1 MTRQALI
8 YLGSIPSNGFPI
20 TAITI
25 SPVAPLIVIAETKSS
40 LYTKSSTLHIGN
52 YETSEVSEVPIPC
65 EIEINTLSFSPD
77 GKHLLATPINK
88 KNLLFL
94 KNHLNEL
101 PYDDLVFKIET
112 DFNLKRDIS
121 LEKFVFSKEGKRIAK
136 CHVEYEHQDKENL
149 TANLWNKFSIED
161 PRNRFDLQNKCSVNI
176 YGKNQWSDVLILSE
190 PWNSP
195 TLKHHIN
202 PFFVTLHA
210 NWLDEKTIILA
221 GTVEFDAPCIVVF
234 DVETRNQKNVFQE
247 KIQPEGF
254 NVYSAYCSSSG
265 IVAFEVGV
273 KGKFDLYKLNHQR
286 NAVTKLEFN
295 YSGINDI
302 EILENKEIICLQ
314 NQNTIIHCNTQ
325 LEEISQLKL
334 DDYNNRH
341 FEYRIESLPYDSGI
355 ACLFVG
361 SNRSQ
366 NYFIRKMY
374 FIRNNKIY
382 NWRNFDRDLKQLNFQ
397 VKGEKI
403 ILALPS
409 HNEFKIKVSE
419 LIDIDIYQLDSEN
432 HQEKIDAINNLGDR
446 RFQPAV
452 TDLIQLIYDDNLDVK
467 KTTIKALADIGD
479 STALRQLIRALGHKS
494 CDRIQS
500 DLLSALKKFPLA
512 ELSPEIFYCLDF
524 PVVTYRRGAVR
535 ALQYLPSIE
544 ALKELCTV
552 INYADKQIRLA
563 ACDAIR
569 KRKDLRACV
578 ALLGLLNDDDDEIR
592 NSSYQAITEILKT
605 NGLLTGKLDP
615 DYYWQQL
622 PMDIT
627 NYANEVISKGRME
640 QFEHFE
646 TSSVGEFLTSLA
658 SACIGNEKPIP
669 QILNAID
676 ALTIR
681 HPGDIIGLTM
691 AVICADTM
699 RKQNKWGEAADI
711 YRNAVTIAKQVE
723 APQIEWRSWYAL
735 GKCLE
740 RQRNDPKAMI
750 AFRNAMDV
758 IDRLWFAL
766 LEEDKLRDFFQDKSQ
781 LYDRAEL
788 CYLRLGHKALA
799 LECREKSKTRY
810 LGDLIARRQMNP
822 QVALAQELQEFWKNI
837 GDARPVRASLG
848 SSPSMKQEKV
858 EIEIVAVEWGIIE
871 AGANSVQAEQLA
883 ALEDACQTNKD
894 LKRWLERVRDI
905 WQLVSYI
912 STAEDESF
920 RELLEDIYQAL
931 LPIYQAAKAES
942 LPISTV
948 EKEEY
953 LNQFKQAASALK
965 EAGKGIKEA
974 KFWLFSEFDNFFS
987 SCLEKICTATE
998 PPEETLLLNAVIEAF
1013 NSVLHHE
1020 AVIGVPS
1027 ESLEEDKEGLIFSTR
1042 TLKDSQSLSQKT
1054 TIIESSLER
1063 YSQSRWRY
1071 ITQVARGQ
1079 IANFRDI
1086 ADDLNNQPQTAQIE
1100 FSVTEEGTVV
1110 YVTHGVGT
1118 PTLQTGLFP
1127 TNLKGKDGLEIF
1139 SYPQV
1144 TLASLRDLLLE
1155 NNDSWITQYRE
1166 KEEQAWKDAM
1176 EKNLKELYTQLIK
1189 PIQVHLQELNVKHL
1203 RIIPNRTLN
1212 LIPFG
1217 ALYYED
1223 NDGKR
1228 HYLVDEYTIS
1238 YAPSATLQ
1246 QICRERATNRTQKQ
1260 ELTAISNP
1268 TLDLSFASFEV
1279 ETISTL
1285 FSVSEILKEEEA
1297 TLTQVQQLSPNS
1309 FFHFACHGNYEWSE
1323 PLESALSLANSENL
1337 NLGSLFEESINLP
1350 ETMIAVLS
1358 ACETGISSPTDL
1370 ADEYI
1375 GLAAGF
1381 LFSGVSWCVS
1391 SLWRVDEISTAFL
1404 MINFYQ
1410 NLDRGNSVAVAL
1422 NQAQTWL
1429 RDVTK
1434 IELQKWIEGINL
1446 PLNPTGNMSLRR
1458 HLHKLPDD
1466 DRPFQNPYYW
1476 SAFCAVGQ

>member
-1 MTRQALI
+1 MTKQPREALKS
-8 YLGSIPSNGFPI
+8 LASIPSNGFDYST
-20 TAITI
+20 TAIALF
-25 SPVAPLIVIAETKSS
+25 PEAPLIVIAETKSS
-40 LYTKSSTLHIGN
+40 SYTKSYTLRISN
-52 YETSEVSEVPIPC
+52 YKTSEVVTQISIPFK
-65 EIEINTLSFSPD
+65 IDKFSFSPD
-77 GKHLLATPINK
+77 GKYLLASPINK
-88 KNLLFL
+88 KNPLFFKDYL
-94 KNHLNEL
+94 KDYLKDHFANINFESSSSK
-101 PYDDLVFKIET
+101 YFWNIYISFKKYI
-112 DFNLKRDIS
+112 
-121 LEKFVFSKEGKRIAK
+121 FSNEGKRTAEYYGYAK
-136 CHVEYEHQDKENL
+136 KFISHSIDKKHYEGEYKINI
-149 TANLWNKFSIED
+149 NN
-161 PRNRFDLQNKCSVNI
+161 NI
-176 YGKNQWSDVLILSE
+176 YNPKKWSNLLVFTELC
-190 PWNSP
+190 NSP
-195 TLKHHIN
+195 TLKHCID
-202 PFFVTLHA
+202 PFFVTLHS
-210 NWLDEKTIILA
+210 NWLDEKTVILA
-221 GTVEFDAPCIVVF
+221 GTVEYDAPCIVLF
-234 DVETRNQKNVFQE
+234 DIKTGTKKIVFQE
-247 KIQPEGF
+247 EIQPEGF

-265 IVAFEVGV
+265 IVAFEVSV
-273 KGKFDLYKLNHQR
+273 QGKFDLYKLNDQR
-286 NAVTKLEFN
+286 NAVIKLEFN
-295 YSGINDI
+295 CSGINDI
-302 EILENKEIICLQ
+302 EILENGQIICLQ
-314 NQNTIIHCNTQ
+314 NNKNTVVHYNSR
-325 LEEISQLKL
+325 LDKL
-334 DDYNNRH
+334 NEFNIKGYYDHIKAFKYDY
-341 FEYRIESLPYDSGI
+341 GI
-355 ACLFVG
+355 ACLL
-361 SNRSQ
+361 SNSYTSQ
-366 NYFIRKMY
+366 LY
-374 FIRNNKIY
+374 FIRNNKICQWVDDK
-382 NWRNFDRDLKQLNFQ
+382 NSRKFNSQINDFQ
-397 VKGEKI
+397 VKGET
-403 ILALPS
+403 ILFA
-409 HNEFKIKVSE
+409 VSKKKGYNQYKTEVFE
-419 LIDIDIYQLDSEN
+419 LVDINILELGSEN
-432 HQEKIDAINNLGDR
+432 HKEKIEAIENLGDR

-452 TDLIQLIYDDNLDVK
+452 TNLIQLIYDDDLDVK
-467 KTTIKALADIGD
+467 KAAIKALADIGD
-479 STALRQLIRALGHKS
+479 ATALPQLIRALGHKS
-494 CDRIQS
+494 GDRIQS
-500 DLLSALKKFPLA
+500 DLLSALKKFPLT
-512 ELSPEIFYCLDF
+512 ELSPEIFNCLDR

-535 ALQYLPSIE
+535 ALQYMPSIE

-552 INYADKQIRLA
+552 INDADKQIRLA
-563 ACDAIR
+563 ASDALR

-578 ALLGLLNDDDDEIR
+578 ALLGLLNEEEEEIR
-592 NSSYQAITEILKT
+592 NSVYQAITEILNI
-605 NGLLTGKLDP
+605 NGLLAGKIDP

-622 PMDIT
+622 PLDIT
-627 NYANEVISKGRME
+627 NYAHEVISKGRME

-646 TSSVGEFLTSLA
+646 NSSAGEFLTGLA
-658 SACIGNEKPIP
+658 SACIDNKKPVP
-669 QILNAID
+669 QILNSID

-681 HPGDIIGLTM
+681 QPGDIIGLTM
-691 AVICADTM
+691 AVICANTI
-699 RKQNKWGEAADI
+699 RKQNRWREAAHV
-711 YRNAVTIAKQVE
+711 YRNAITIARQVE
-723 APQIEWRSWYAL
+723 APQIEWRSWYAV
-735 GKCLE
+735 GECLE
-740 RQRNDPKAMI
+740 KLGNDPKAMI

-758 IDRLWFAL
+758 IDCLWFAL
-766 LEEDKLRDFFQDKSQ
+766 LEEDKLQDFFQDKAQ

-837 GDARPVRASLG
+837 GDAHPVRASLG
-848 SSPSMKQEKV
+848 SSPSMKKEKV
-858 EIEIVAVEWGIIE
+858 EIVAVEWGIIE
-871 AGANSVQAEQLA
+871 AGANSVQVEQLA

-948 EKEEY
+948 EKEEC

-965 EAGKGIKEA
+965 EAGRGIEEA
-974 KFWLFSEFDNFFS
+974 EFWLFSEFNNFFS
-987 SCLEKICTATE
+987 RCFEKICTATE
-998 PPEETLLLNAVIEAF
+998 PPEETLLLNAMIEAF

-1020 AVIGVPS
+1020 PIIGIPS
-1027 ESLEEDKEGLIFSTR
+1027 ESLEEDQEGLIFSTR
-1042 TLKDSQSLSQKT
+1042 TLKDSKSLNQKT

-1063 YSQSRWRY
+1063 YSRSKWRY
-1071 ITQVARGQ
+1071 ITQIARGQ

-1100 FSVTEEGTVV
+1100 FSVTKEGTVV

-1118 PTLQTGLFP
+1118 PTLQKGLFP

-1139 SYPQV
+1139 TYPKV

-1166 KEEQAWKDAM
+1166 KEDQAWKDAM

-1189 PIQVHLQELNVKHL
+1189 LIQVHLQELNVKHL

-1228 HYLVDEYTIS
+1228 HYLIDEYTIS

-1246 QICRERATNRTQKQ
+1246 QICRKRATNLTQKQ
-1260 ELTAISNP
+1260 KLTAISNP
-1268 TLDLSFASFEV
+1268 TLDLFFASFEV

-1285 FSVSEILKEEEA
+1285 FSVSEILKEEKA

-1309 FFHFACHGNYEWSE
+1309 FFHFACHGNYEWLE
-1323 PLESALSLANSENL
+1323 PLESALSLANSEYL

-1381 LFSGVSWCVS
+1381 LFSGVPWCVS

-1434 IELQKWIEGINL
+1434 IELQQWIDKGSKL
-1446 PLNPTGNMSLRR
+1446 PLNPTVNMSLRR
-1458 HLHKLPDD
+1458 RLHKLPDD
-1466 DRPFQNPYYW
+1466 ACPFQDPYYW
-1476 SAFCAVGQ
+1476 AAFCAIGQ

>member
-1 MTRQALI
+1 MRDWCTV
-8 YLGSIPSNGFPI
+8 NGTMI
-20 TAITI
+20 
-25 SPVAPLIVIAETKSS
+25 
-40 LYTKSSTLHIGN
+40 
-52 YETSEVSEVPIPC
+52 
-65 EIEINTLSFSPD
+65 
-77 GKHLLATPINK
+77 
-88 KNLLFL
+88 
-94 KNHLNEL
+94 
-101 PYDDLVFKIET
+101 
-112 DFNLKRDIS
+112 
-121 LEKFVFSKEGKRIAK
+121 
-136 CHVEYEHQDKENL
+136 
-149 TANLWNKFSIED
+149 
-161 PRNRFDLQNKCSVNI
+161 
-176 YGKNQWSDVLILSE
+176 
-190 PWNSP
+190 
-195 TLKHHIN
+195 
-202 PFFVTLHA
+202 
-210 NWLDEKTIILA
+210 
-221 GTVEFDAPCIVVF
+221 
-234 DVETRNQKNVFQE
+234 
-247 KIQPEGF
+247 
-254 NVYSAYCSSSG
+254 
-265 IVAFEVGV
+265 
-273 KGKFDLYKLNHQR
+273 
-286 NAVTKLEFN
+286 
-295 YSGINDI
+295 
-302 EILENKEIICLQ
+302 
-314 NQNTIIHCNTQ
+314 
-325 LEEISQLKL
+325 
-334 DDYNNRH
+334 
-341 FEYRIESLPYDSGI
+341 
-355 ACLFVG
+355 
-361 SNRSQ
+361 
-366 NYFIRKMY
+366 
-374 FIRNNKIY
+374 
-382 NWRNFDRDLKQLNFQ
+382 NFQ
-397 VKGEKI
+397 VKNEKI
-403 ILALPS
+403 CLG
-409 HNEFKIKVSE
+409 VSKQEKLLTSYTEVVE
-419 LIDIDIYQLDSEN
+419 LVDIDVLKLRGASEN
-432 HQEKIDAINNLGDR
+432 SEVKIQAIQSLEER
-446 RFQPAV
+446 CFSSAV
-452 TDLIQLIYDDNLDVK
+452 SDLIRYIWDDDINVK
-467 KTTIKALADIGD
+467 KTVVNALANIGET
-479 STALRQLIRALGHKS
+479 TALPQLIRALGHKAS
-494 CDRIQS
+494 KDIQQ
-500 DLLSALKKFPLA
+500 DLVSALHQFTLTESCSA
-512 ELSPEIFYCLDF
+512 IFECLDSSEI
-524 PVVTYRRGAVR
+524 TKIRGAVR
-535 ALQYLPSIE
+535 ALQYMSSIE
-544 ALKELCTV
+544 AVGKLCSVIKHNYTDKE
-552 INYADKQIRLA
+552 IILA
-563 ACDAIR
+563 ASEALRIR
-569 KRKDLRACV
+569 KDSRACV
-578 ALLGLLNDDDDEIR
+578 ALLRHLNDEDETVR
-592 NSSYQAITEILKT
+592 KSVYSAITEILKT
-605 NGLLTGKLDP
+605 NGLLTGKLDS

-622 PMDIT
+622 PMDVT
-627 NYANEVISKGRME
+627 NYANEVIITGRMKE
-640 QFEHFE
+640 FESFGI
-646 TSSVGEFLTSLA
+646 SSVGKFLTAIA
-658 SACIGNEKPIP
+658 SACVNNKNCVKSLAEIIWTIGWSIAPVRAEFKFKAVQFIFSLLNNKQPVP

-699 RKQNKWGEAADI
+699 RKQNRWGETAHI
-711 YRNAVTIAKQVE
+711 YRNAVTIAKQLE
-723 APQIEWRSWYAL
+723 APQIEWRSWYAR

-766 LEEDKLRDFFQDKSQ
+766 LEEDKLRNFFQDKAK

-822 QVALAQELQEFWKNI
+822 QVSLAQELQEFWKNI
-837 GDARPVRASLG
+837 GDARPVRASVG
-848 SSPSMKQEKV
+848 SSPSTKKEKV
-858 EIEIVAVEWGIIE
+858 EIVAVEWGIIE
-871 AGANSVQAEQLA
+871 AGANSIQPEQLA
-883 ALEDACQTNKD
+883 ALEDACKTND
-894 LKRWLERVRDI
+894 NIQRWLDYVRDI

-912 STAEDESF
+912 STAEDELF

-998 PPEETLLLNAVIEAF
+998 PSKETLLLNAVIEAF

-1027 ESLEEDKEGLIFSTR
+1027 ESLEEDREDLIFSTC
-1042 TLKDSQSLSQKT
+1042 TLSQDSKSLNQKT
-1054 TIIESSLER
+1054 TIIESSLEH
-1063 YSQSRWRY
+1063 YSQSKWRY
-1071 ITQVARGQ
+1071 ITQIARGQ
-1079 IANFRDI
+1079 IATFRDI

-1110 YVTHGVGT
+1110 YVTYGVGT
-1118 PTLQTGLFP
+1118 PTRQTGLFP

-1139 SYPQV
+1139 TYPKV
-1144 TLASLRDLLLE
+1144 TLCSLRHLLLE
-1155 NNDSWITQYRE
+1155 NHDSWISKYRA
-1166 KEEQAWKDAM
+1166 KDKQAWKDSM

-1228 HYLVDEYTIS
+1228 YYLIDEYTIS

-1260 ELTAISNP
+1260 KLTTISNP
-1268 TLDLSFASFEV
+1268 ALDLSFASFEV

-1297 TLTQVQQLSPNS
+1297 TLTAVQQLSPNS
-1309 FFHFACHGNYEWSE
+1309 FFHFACHGNYKWSE
-1323 PLESALSLANSENL
+1323 PLESALSLANSEYL

-1381 LFSGVSWCVS
+1381 LFSGVPWCLS

-1404 MINFYQ
+1404 MIKFYQ
-1410 NLDRGNSVAVAL
+1410 NLDHGNSVIEAL

-1434 IELQKWIEGINL
+1434 IELQQWIDKGSKL
-1446 PLNPTGNMSLRR
+1446 PLNPTVNMSLRR
-1458 HLHKLPDD
+1458 RLHKLPDD
-1466 DRPFQNPYYW
+1466 ACPFQDPYYW
-1476 SAFCAVGQ
+1476 AGFCAVGQ